1 MLTRLLLR
9 KETCLWRNKKW
20 RTVQNV
26 RICREIPCFDC
37 FGMCSLR
44 NQYHFIYAA
53 FCLHLARHP
62 RFNPGF
68 CCWGYIS
75 CNGERPLCV
84 DGGCVCS
91 GKHFNLFIALNCTHL
106 AAFRTATNMRKSA
119 IHHIVTLPL
128 GYFSQ
133 NASGRLRNIIDDNA
147 GLTEGFL
154 AHQLPDLTGAAVMPV
169 AVIILIFLLT
179 GGWEF
184 AA

>member
-1 MLTRLLLR
+1 MNYVSDWIDTLCMEWQKQLNDFMIIDGYKMLTRLLLR
-9 KETCLWRNKKW
+9 KETCLWRSKKW

-68 CCWGYIS
+68 CCRGYIS

-91 GKHFNLFIALNCTHL
+91 GKHFNLFYRPELY
-106 AAFRTATNMRKSA
+106 S
-119 IHHIVTLPL
+119 
-128 GYFSQ
+128 
-133 NASGRLRNIIDDNA
+133 SG
-147 GLTEGFL
+147 GVSYS
-154 AHQLPDLTGAAVMPV
+154 HQ
-169 AVIILIFLLT
+169 I
-179 GGWEF
+179 
-184 AA
+184 